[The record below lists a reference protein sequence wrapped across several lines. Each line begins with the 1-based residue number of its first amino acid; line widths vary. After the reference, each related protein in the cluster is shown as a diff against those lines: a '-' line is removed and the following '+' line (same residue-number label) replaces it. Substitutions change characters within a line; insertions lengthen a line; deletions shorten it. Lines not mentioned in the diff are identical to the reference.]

1 MNLSAENQK
10 RLTALVIILA
20 LGLCA
25 ALMVLVSRNIE
36 AVERLI
42 TSLGIA
48 GPVLSVA
55 LYGLLGASPVPSEP
69 LTLVNGAV
77 FGPLMGTVIAGT
89 GNTLAAVVEYYI
101 GAGID
106 NAADFAEKRKDLPL
120 GLGKFPADSVW
131 FLLGGRLIPG
141 YGAKV
146 VSVVGG
152 MYRVP
157 LGRYLWTT
165 AIPTFLGAA
174 VFAYGGFNL
183 LKLF

>member
-1 MNLSAENQK
+1 MSLSAQNQK
-10 RLTALVIILA
+10 RLTVVIIILA
-20 LGLCA
+20 LGLSA
-25 ALMVLVSRNIE
+25 ALMVFVSRNMETIE
-36 AVERLI
+36 HLISRL
-42 TSLGIA
+42 GVV
-48 GPVLSVA
+48 GPLLSIA
-55 LYGLLGASPVPSEP
+55 LYGVLGASPVPSEP
-69 LTLVNGAV
+69 LTVVNGAV

-106 NAADFAEKRKDLPL
+106 NAADFAEKREDLPF
-120 GLGKFPADSVW
+120 GLGRFPADSIW

-157 LGRYLWTT
+157 LWRYLWTT

-174 VFAYGGFNL
+174 MFAYGGFSL